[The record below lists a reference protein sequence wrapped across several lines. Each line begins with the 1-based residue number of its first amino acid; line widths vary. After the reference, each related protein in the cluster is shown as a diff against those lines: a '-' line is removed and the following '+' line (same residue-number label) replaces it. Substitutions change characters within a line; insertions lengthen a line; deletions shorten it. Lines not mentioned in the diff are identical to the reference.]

1 MAIEGP
7 ETSPEVRVTPPEMT
21 PFHVTVHVH
30 LDERGR
36 TPRGRDEERD
46 EKPRESFGRE
56 LRDGARPGDKR
67 EGGLSAK
74 PVLTAVLAAGAV
86 FLVGTIGYRMGNH
99 GGESAAREGVGVA
112 VRSDPVAPVGTGSKP
127 QLPAEIA
134 STLREPPRVTPPPG
148 APAQPGA
155 KTGPAAFGLSD

>member
-30 LDERGR
+30 LNDRPRSIVPENEARGEVETGQNR
-36 TPRGRDEERD
+36 R
-46 EKPRESFGRE
+46 S
-56 LRDGARPGDKR
+56 RPVVT
-67 EGGLSAK
+67 GLF
-74 PVLTAVLAAGAV
+74 AAGAV
-86 FLVGTIGYRMGNH
+86 FLVGTFGYRIGMQ
-99 GGESAAREGVGVA
+99 GGDIAAPSGAAVA
-112 VRSDPVAPVGTGSKP
+112 VRSDPVAPVGAGSKP